1 MIFKNKPKDFNPRYH
16 TVSVFIFNPEEQV
29 LFLRR
34 DKTKREGGKFGT
46 PGGKKEK
53 NETSA
58 QTAAREILEET
69 GIAIGEKELK
79 PFKLVFVKY
88 PDHDFIFEMFES
100 SLNFTPQV
108 QINQSE
114 HSEYQWSTLDDALKS
129 LPLVKDMD
137 ECIRL
142 FKLR

>member
-1 MIFKNKPKDFNPRYH
+1 MIFEEKPSDFNPWYH
-16 TVSVFIFNPEEQV
+16 TVSVFLSTPGEKV
-29 LFLRR
+29 LFLKRGK
-34 DKTKREGGKFGT
+34 DKSEGGKFGT

-53 NETSA
+53 NETSVR
-58 QTAAREILEET
+58 TAVREIFEET
-69 GIAIGEKELK
+69 GIAINEKELK

-100 SLNFTPQV
+100 SLNSVPQV
-108 QINQSE
+108 QINQNE
-114 HSEYQWSTLDDALKS
+114 HSEYVWVSLDDALKS